1 MCLSGDRSGSL
12 ENCRSLDKF
21 RSSDTRRSGGGR
33 KVIEARAPRKGPAVL
48 ALLLGVSMLLCSPW
62 QTAVQA
68 QEVYPSRAVKVI
80 VPQPPGGGF
89 DFVGRLLADRLGRQ
103 MGQNFVVENR
113 PGSGT
118 LVGTDAVAK
127 APPDG
132 YTLLVG
138 SVSNLALNPG
148 LYKSLPYDSLR
159 DFEPLGLAVSY
170 SYTLMARGD
179 LPFDNLKDVVA
190 QAKARPGTLT
200 YASAGNG
207 SGQHVLAAALWHL
220 AGVDLVH
227 VPYRGAQAAYQDL
240 LGGRVDLFFD
250 LAPTAARQIAGGRVK
265 ALATSGG
272 SRNPAHPDLVT
283 IRESGV
289 AQLEL
294 ESWFGLFAPARTPP
308 DVLDLLRKELA
319 TVTAAADV
327 TDAFVKAGGR
337 PLSLGAEPT
346 RALVRSD
353 VARWTGLIR
362 DAGITPE

>member
-1 MCLSGDRSGSL
+1 M
-12 ENCRSLDKF
+12 
-21 RSSDTRRSGGGR
+21 GGR
-33 KVIEARAPRKGPAVL
+33 VPAALVGL
-48 ALLLGVSMLLCSPW
+48 ALLVGGSLPP
-62 QTAVQA
+62 AARA
-68 QEVYPSRAVKVI
+68 QEAYPARPVKVV

-127 APPDG
+127 AAPDG
-132 YTLLVG
+132 YTILVG

-148 LYKSLPYDSLR
+148 LYRNLPYDSLR

-179 LPFDNLKDVVA
+179 LAFDSLKEVVA
-190 QAKARPGTLT
+190 EAKARPRTLT

-265 ALATSGG
+265 ALASSGG
-272 SRNPAHPDLVT
+272 QRNPAHPDLLT
-283 IRESGV
+283 ISESGV

-308 DVLDLLRKELA
+308 EVLQRLRKEVA
-319 TVTAAADV
+319 SVTAAADV
-327 TDAFVKAGGR
+327 TDAFLKAGGR
-337 PLSLGAEPT
+337 PLPLGAEGT
-346 RALVRSD
+346 RAVVERD

-362 DAGITPE
+362 DAGITAE